1 MFVIG
6 VKGTGKT
13 KIQCYIGNKI
23 IRKLRVNV
31 YYISLAVFITKIEEL
46 KKNRGSVESYIN
58 KYVNCSVLILDDVGE
73 SNIDEWNRRYLFLL
87 LDGRNNR
94 KCVTLSNTMK
104 TVEENNKRIGDHNVS
119 RILEMAGENIVEIK
133 SIKDM
138 RFFKNREE
146 QK

>member
-1 MFVIG
+1 
-6 VKGTGKT
+6 
-13 KIQCYIGNKI
+13 
-23 IRKLRVNV
+23 
-31 YYISLAVFITKIEEL
+31 
-46 KKNRGSVESYIN
+46 
-58 KYVNCSVLILDDVGE
+58 
-73 SNIDEWNRRYLFLL
+73 
-87 LDGRNNR
+87 
-94 KCVTLSNTMK
+94 MK